1 MRKRQCGTRFHQR
14 HTMRMKGCVFLF
26 VSMAISEAFSLN
38 PTGPDIVDVAE
49 EKDIPEINKEF
60 LNDDILEPTN
70 MQKSTIIDENILWKS
85 PVPYVLNN
93 DLDINS
99 KGVILRAFDQFR
111 LKSCIDFKPRDS
123 EDDYISVKQLDGCWS
138 YIGQVISNGQ
148 ELSIGRGCGSIA
160 IVEHEFLHALGF
172 YHEQSRY
179 DRNDYVTIQ
188 FENILEDK
196 KNNFRIVGSNESTT
210 HGVPYDYLSVM
221 HYAKDAFTNG
231 NGSTI
236 ITKDPNFQNLIGQ
249 RLEMS
254 ASDVQELNLLYKC
267 NTSIAFKMY
276 CGFTNGTMC
285 QMNRCSKSGNGWEMV
300 TGVYGGP
307 SSDHTNLPNGNGNQ
321 GQDAGYFMYASTESV
336 QEGDSAWL
344 ETKRMSPQRECH
356 VQCLQFYYYHNG
368 SKSDELNIWIRE
380 FQDERDSTGTLYL
393 MGQITGPPTSHW
405 TLHHVPLNAT
415 KQFQVEF
422 EVRKGAGN
430 STGGFSIDDINLSE
444 LECPDGTWQINNFER
459 LLNTTDTPAL
469 IYSPRQYSSEGYAY
483 RVALNPRQTDF
494 GVYVQLVSGVY
505 DDQLKWPCP
514 QRQFTVQM
522 VDQNP
527 NIQLQMS
534 RQISITTD
542 PNLLYNGVLIWG
554 KPREVG
560 SQIVDKNNEI
570 IYVNTL
576 YGYKNFASLEDIQSR
591 DYLKGESAI
600 FIFNLQDLTPLL
612 NGSSLPC
619 PQVKSVSITSAPTD
633 QDKGPCSSRTS
644 PTTLPSLNTTDD
656 RISSITIPTPEIT
669 NHNRTSPTTLPSLN
683 TTDDRIS
690 STTIPTPEI
699 TNHNRTSPT
708 AIPILNTTDDRT
720 SPTTLPSLNTTD
732 DRISSTTI
740 PTPEITNHNRTSP
753 TAIPIL
759 NTTDDRTSPTTLPS
773 LNTTDDRI
781 SSTTIP
787 TPEITN
793 HNRTSPTAIPIL
805 NTTDDRTSPTT
816 LPSLNTTYDRISSTT
831 IPTPEIT
838 NHNRTS
844 PTTLPSLNT
853 TYDRTS
859 PTTIPTPETTDDSIF
874 CFSPGMVASPVLT
887 LLLALMLLIP

>member
-542 PNLLYNGVLIWG
+542 PNLLTTSGVLIWG

-576 YGYKNFASLEDIQSR
+576 YGYKTFASLEDIQSR

-612 NGSSLPC
+612 NGSLLPC

-656 RISSITIPTPEIT
+656 RISSTTIPTPEIT

-720 SPTTLPSLNTTD
+720 SPTTLPSLNTT
-732 DRISSTTI
+732 
-740 PTPEITNHNRTSP
+740 
-753 TAIPIL
+753 
-759 NTTDDRTSPTTLPS
+759 
-773 LNTTDDRI
+773 
-781 SSTTIP
+781 
-787 TPEITN
+787 
-793 HNRTSPTAIPIL
+793 
-805 NTTDDRTSPTT
+805 
-816 LPSLNTTYDRISSTT
+816 
-831 IPTPEIT
+831 
-838 NHNRTS
+838 
-844 PTTLPSLNT
+844 
-853 TYDRTS
+853 YDRTS